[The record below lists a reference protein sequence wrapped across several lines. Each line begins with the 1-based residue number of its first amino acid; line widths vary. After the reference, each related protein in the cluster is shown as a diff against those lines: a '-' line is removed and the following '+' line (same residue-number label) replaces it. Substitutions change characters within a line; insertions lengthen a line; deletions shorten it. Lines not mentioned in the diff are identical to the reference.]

1 MDEPMHIGANEMDQ
15 RGDQRSLLA
24 ARLTRRIT
32 HPIGVVDVRHPEEIY
47 ARTVTW
53 LSKRFPLLEPMMARC
68 RNSDGVPFESG
79 GFVFRMTGV
88 NGDGNEEE
96 RIAPLPVT
104 VLPRVTASS
113 FSSPS
118 GSVTGEPL
126 TSSSAELF
134 RVSRRP
140 HRGAA
145 PSASEAPKLIAKTDE
160 EMPQASHSVHH
171 AEEKADVSVGS
182 VKGGQSGALQPMTH
196 RQGPV
201 RLRESPPIRSAEPSA
216 SDAGSTGTEERLVL
230 RKANPLQNMFDADSP
245 RQSVEA
251 GRSSYAATQ
260 HSDRHAVPGLEQLR
274 GDAGPASLLIHHE
287 KRSDPFA
294 MTERVGKQVE
304 RMLWLSSRMQTSG
317 QHAPVSPS
325 LEEANVQPMVW
336 KTQARSMEKVEEAL
350 RDLGRRVM
358 QRQDHDSGPAEAVP
372 SFATPA
378 HTTRQS
384 ATSSHEGK
392 VDIGALAEKVS
403 RVIAHQL
410 IAERERRGVDGWR

>member
-1 MDEPMHIGANEMDQ
+1 MDESRDAMPVGANEMDQ

-68 RNSDGVPFESG
+68 RNSDGDPFESS

-88 NGDGNEEE
+88 NGDEEE
-96 RIAPLPVT
+96 PIAPLPAT
-104 VLPRVTASS
+104 VLPRSTASS

-118 GSVTGEPL
+118 GPVTGEPL

-145 PSASEAPKLIAKTDE
+145 PSASGAPKLSARTDE
-160 EMPQASHSVHH
+160 EMPRASHSVHR

-182 VKGGQSGALQPMTH
+182 VKGGQSGALQPVTH

-201 RLRESPPIRSAEPSA
+201 QLRESSPIRSAEPSA
-216 SDAGSTGTEERLVL
+216 SDAGSAGTEEGLVL
-230 RKANPLQNMFDADSP
+230 RKANSLQNMFDADSL
-245 RQSVEA
+245 RRSVGA
-251 GRSSYAATQ
+251 GRSSHAATQ
-260 HSDRHAVPGLEQLR
+260 SSDRDAVPGLEQPR
-274 GDAGPASLLIHHE
+274 GDAGPASPLIHHE
-287 KRSDPFA
+287 KRSDPFV
-294 MTERVGKQVE
+294 MTERVGKQIE
-304 RMLWLSSRMQTSG
+304 RMPWLLSRMQTSG
-317 QHAPVSPS
+317 QHARVSLSP
-325 LEEANVQPMVW
+325 EEAKVQPMVW
-336 KTQARSMEKVEEAL
+336 KTQARSM

-358 QRQDHDSGPAEAVP
+358 QRRDHESGPAEAVP
-372 SFATPA
+372 SLATPA
-378 HTTRQS
+378 HTVRQS
-384 ATSSHEGK
+384 ETSPSEAK

-403 RVIAHQL
+403 RVIARQL